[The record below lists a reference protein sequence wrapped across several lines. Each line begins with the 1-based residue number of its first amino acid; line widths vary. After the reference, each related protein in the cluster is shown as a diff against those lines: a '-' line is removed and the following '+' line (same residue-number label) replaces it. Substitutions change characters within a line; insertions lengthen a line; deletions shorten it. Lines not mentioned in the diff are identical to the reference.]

1 MSLSAKLAPTRVEPE
16 TKEWVRA
23 HAAKLD
29 RTEGA
34 VVRIALREYRAKVS
48 RRERTQ

>member
-1 MSLSAKLAPTRVEPE
+1 MSLSAEIKARIEPDDKAWV
-16 TKEWVRA
+16 TK

>member
-1 MSLSAKLAPTRVEPE
+1 MSLTAEIKARVEPDD
-16 TKEWVRA
+16 KAWVSK

-48 RRERTQ
+48 KREGTK